1 MEAWLQPALPLLN
14 DQQFADWQQLVES
27 TTGIDLSQHRPIL
40 QGGLSRRM
48 RQQGQTDYDAYFDQ
62 VTRRPEGLAEWRL
75 LLDSIAVKETSFFR
89 QPAAFELVRNH
100 LRKRVHKTQTI
111 DIWSVGCS
119 TGEEAY
125 GLAMVATDV
134 IERESATCFLGVLAT
149 DLCADALQ
157 HARTGRF
164 RAKRLEQIPDA
175 LRRRFFIAE
184 NKNADDK
191 SIEKKLNE
199 NKRPIEN
206 VSAHVGESEQFYRA
220 QSSLKQRMCFA
231 QTNLLDL
238 DRLPSLPMD
247 IIFCQNVLV
256 YFRRWRVK
264 QVLDAL
270 VDRLKPGGLL
280 VIGPGEA
287 AHWQHPELVRTA
299 HQGVTAWLR
308 RVEPTAHTEQ
318 DSQNKYDSHKKSSN
332 TVGPTHEVAPSHK
345 VESNGR

>member
-1 MEAWLQPALPLLN
+1 MEAWLQPALPPLN

-48 RQQGQTDYDAYFDQ
+48 RKLGYTDYDAYFDQ
-62 VTRRPEGLAEWRL
+62 VTRWPEGLNEWRL

-89 QPAAFELVRNH
+89 QPAAFELMRNY
-100 LRKRVHKTQTI
+100 LRKRVHRTKTI

-149 DLCADALQ
+149 DLCNDALQ
-157 HARTGRF
+157 HARAGRF
-164 RAKRLEQIPDA
+164 RAKRLEQIPEA
-175 LRRRFFIAE
+175 LRRRFFVEEKRVEEKCAE
-184 NKNADDK
+184 
-191 SIEKKLNE
+191 EKRVEEKE
-199 NKRPIEN
+199 H
-206 VSAHVGESEQFYRA
+206 SGQHEQFYCA
-220 QSSLKQRMCFA
+220 LPSLKQRMCFA
-231 QTNLLDL
+231 QTNLLDAAN
-238 DRLPSLPMD
+238 LPTLLMD
-247 IIFCQNVLV
+247 VIFCQNVLV

-270 VDRLKPGGLL
+270 VERLKPGGLL
-280 VIGPGEA
+280 ILGPGEG
-287 AHWQHPELVRTA
+287 AHWHHPELVRTA

-308 RVEPTAHTEQ
+308 RVESSVSDSKPSDSKITQTNLLNTIESAHKTGSIHIQ
-318 DSQNKYDSHKKSSN
+318 
-332 TVGPTHEVAPSHK
+332 T
-345 VESNGR
+345 R

>member
-1 MEAWLQPALPLLN
+1 MEAWLQSALPPLS

-48 RQQGQTDYDAYFDQ
+48 RQLGHSDYDTYFDQ
-62 VTRRPEGLAEWRL
+62 VTRWPEGLNEWRL

-89 QPAAFELVRNH
+89 QPAAFELMRNF
-100 LRKRVHKTQTI
+100 LRKRVHRTKTI
-111 DIWSVGCS
+111 DVWSVGCS

-149 DLCADALQ
+149 DLCGDALQ

-164 RAKRLEQIPDA
+164 RAKRLEQIPEA
-175 LRRRFFIAE
+175 LRRRFFVT
-184 NKNADDK
+184 DDK
-191 SIEKKLNE
+191 RVE
-199 NKRPIEN
+199 NAQAN
-206 VSAHVGESEQFYRA
+206 ESEQFYCA
-220 QSSLKQRMCFA
+220 QPALKHRMCFA
-231 QTNLLDL
+231 QTNLLDAAN
-238 DRLPSLPMD
+238 LPTLPMD
-247 IIFCQNVLV
+247 VIFCQNVLV

-270 VDRLKPGGLL
+270 VERLKPGGLL
-280 VIGPGEA
+280 ILGPGEG
-287 AHWQHPELVRTA
+287 AHWHHPELVRTA

-308 RVEPTAHTEQ
+308 RMEPQ
-318 DSQNKYDSHKKSSN
+318 FSHSN
-332 TVGPTHEVAPSHK
+332 TGDSPMSDATSAHK
-345 VESNGR
+345 NSLNNVESAHQTGSIQTR

>member
-1 MEAWLQPALPLLN
+1 MEAWLQPALPPLT

-48 RQQGQTDYDAYFDQ
+48 RQLGQTDYDAYFDR
-62 VTRRPEGLAEWRL
+62 VTRWPEELDEWRR

-89 QPAAFELVRNH
+89 QPAAFEVVRDY
-100 LRKRVHKTQTI
+100 LRKRVHKSKAI

-134 IERESATCFLGVLAT
+134 IERESANCFLGVLAT

-157 HARTGRF
+157 RARAGRF
-164 RAKRLEQIPDA
+164 RGKRLKQIPEA
-175 LRRRFFIAE
+175 LLRFFTL
-184 NKNADDK
+184 D
-191 SIEKKLNE
+191 NE
-199 NKRPIEN
+199 STARNEPL
-206 VSAHVGESEQFYRA
+206 YRIQPA
-220 QSSLKQRMCFA
+220 LQRRMCFA
-231 QTNLLDL
+231 QTNLLDAAE
-238 DRLPSLPMD
+238 LPTLPMD
-247 IIFCQNVLV
+247 VIFCQNVLV

-270 VDRLKPGGLL
+270 VERLKPGGLL
-280 VIGPGEA
+280 VLGPGEG
-287 AHWQHPELVRTA
+287 AHWHHPEVARTA

-308 RVEPTAHTEQ
+308 SQPPHTI
-318 DSQNKYDSHKKSSN
+318 SNKVD
-332 TVGPTHEVAPSHK
+332 
-345 VESNGR
+345 SNGH